1 METLFSEVLS
11 RDGWLRLWDNALSNH
26 PGFLL
31 LLVTSY
37 LVSARGA
44 LLQCARIED
53 FQVRG
58 ELHVGLC

>member
-58 ELHVGLC
+58 ELGIC